1 MEQKK
6 TNKANLERTRALR
19 FVLAL
24 VAVVSLFVVTLN
36 LSFIPAEGGF
46 DEAMLDDIIEE
57 MDLSQEQEQDEMI
70 AVETPKPEEKPAT
83 ELKVVDEVLTDEQ
96 TADLLEDADT
106 EGDPE
111 DTQLKEKLEP
121 IEQEPKDLND
131 EPLNFRIVSQLP
143 EFPGGLSEY
152 VKWLTKN
159 LKYPEEA
166 RRQHL
171 QGMVMVSFVINRDGS
186 LTDIKVEK
194 GVHPLLD
201 NEALRVMKT
210 MPKWKPGIQDDKPC
224 RTLFAVP
231 IIFKL

>member
-121 IEQEPKDLND
+121 IEQEPKDLDD

-171 QGMVMVSFVINRDGS
+171 QGKVMVSFVINRDGS

>member
-70 AVETPKPEEKPAT
+70 AVEMPKPEEKPAT

-121 IEQEPKDLND
+121 IEQEPKDLDD

-171 QGMVMVSFVINRDGS
+171 QGKVMVSFVINRDGS

>member
-24 VAVVSLFVVTLN
+24 VAVGSLFVVTLN

-70 AVETPKPEEKPAT
+70 AVEMPKPEEKPAT

-111 DTQLKEKLEP
+111 DAQLKEKLEP
-121 IEQEPKDLND
+121 IEQEPKDLDD

-171 QGMVMVSFVINRDGS
+171 QGKVMVSFVINRDGS

>member
-171 QGMVMVSFVINRDGS
+171 QGKVMVSFVINRDGS

>member
-96 TADLLEDADT
+96 TTDLLEDADT

-111 DTQLKEKLEP
+111 DAQLKEKLEP
-121 IEQEPKDLND
+121 IEQEPKDLDD

-171 QGMVMVSFVINRDGS
+171 QGKVMVSFVINRDGS

>member
-57 MDLSQEQEQDEMI
+57 MDLSQEEEQDEMI

-121 IEQEPKDLND
+121 IEQEPKDLDD

-171 QGMVMVSFVINRDGS
+171 QGKVMVSFVINRDGS